1 MKMTRQETSIQRQS
15 IMKTILYQRDLFYKF
30 NNTKAHINIKYQYQ
44 QQNEGHNKLQYVM
57 QIIGVRA
64 GSLE

>member
-1 MKMTRQETSIQRQS
+1 
-15 IMKTILYQRDLFYKF
+15 MKTILYQRDLFYKF